1 MRRPLV
7 LLAWLVFLSV
17 LLGAAETALGA
28 DNTALAGKW
37 TYRSF
42 HNNPAPVDGDADK
55 ALGLIFAEAV
65 FAFEIP
71 TPTTLKG
78 AIDWDGGGLDLQGT
92 IKPGAPGE
100 PDIVEIV
107 GSGRPNTGTAGW
119 EYDYHGQLAH
129 QWPNGINQR
138 SALVGSVMRAKPHG
152 SAPAGY
158 VASFI
163 AVKQP

>member
-1 MRRPLV
+1 M
-7 LLAWLVFLSV
+7 

-42 HNNPAPVDGDADK
+42 HNNPASVDGDADK
-55 ALGLIFAEAV
+55 VLGLIFAEAV

-78 AIDWDGGGLDLQGT
+78 AIYWDGGGLDLQGT

-100 PDIVEIV
+100 HRHRRDRAAMGMSARWSTLEVV
-107 GSGRPNTGTAGW
+107 GPGVAAAQTGEVGPRSISPGLSERIALPIRLAPKTAK
-119 EYDYHGQLAH
+119 A
-129 QWPNGINQR
+129 
-138 SALVGSVMRAKPHG
+138 
-152 SAPAGY
+152 APALLSWEPPPSMTGG
-158 VASFI
+158 V
-163 AVKQP
+163 

>member
-1 MRRPLV
+1 M
-7 LLAWLVFLSV
+7 

-42 HNNPAPVDGDADK
+42 HNNPASVDGDADK
-55 ALGLIFAEAV
+55 VLGLIFAEAV

-78 AIDWDGGGLDLQGT
+78 AIYWDGGGLDLQGT

-100 PDIVEIV
+100 HRHRRDCRQ
-107 GSGRPNTGTAGW
+107 RPPEHRHRRLGVR
-119 EYDYHGQLAH
+119 LAH
-129 QWPNGINQR
+129 LPPKDRELWNSQHHAQ
-138 SALVGSVMRAKPHG
+138 SVQEIPYNFKSLLLRCRKVPV
-152 SAPAGY
+152 SP
-158 VASFI
+158 
-163 AVKQP
+163 